1 MHCDLLFDLDQTLLD
16 FHASERLALKA
27 VTEAAGLTFTE
38 ERYAFFKK
46 TNKAL
51 WLEFEK
57 GLITKSGLFEERF
70 RRLFEECGCSTDG
83 MDLLGINSDFI
94 DCMSRNGVLMEGVPE
109 FLDRLG
115 AGLPE
120 ARIYIVTNG
129 VERNAMGRINST
141 GLSEHLA
148 GVFVSETMG
157 TAKPA
162 REYFEQVIQ
171 AIGDPGE
178 CCIVIGDS
186 LTSDMLGAQNAGL
199 TSCWFMPQ
207 GNISEEV
214 TKYGIDYTA
223 SSFDELY
230 GVLKEFYENT
240 GRALLQKTNGSDT
253 CS

>member
-27 VTEAAGLTFTE
+27 VTEAAHLTFTE

-51 WLEFEK
+51 WLKFEK
-57 GLITKSGLFEERF
+57 GLISKSGLFEERF
-70 RRLFEECGCSTDG
+70 RRLFEECGCGTDG
-83 MDLLGINSDFI
+83 IDLLRINSEFI
-94 DCMSRNGVLMEGVPE
+94 DFMSRNGVLMEGVPE
-109 FLDRLG
+109 FLDKLE
-115 AGLPE
+115 AGLPD

-157 TAKPA
+157 IAKPA
-162 REYFEQVIQ
+162 REFFEQVIR
-171 AIGDPGE
+171 ALGDPAE

-186 LTSDMLGAQNAGL
+186 LTSDMLGAKNAGL

-207 GNISEEV
+207 GSIPEEV
-214 TKYGIDYTA
+214 IKYDIDFTA
-223 SSFDELY
+223 ASFDELY
-230 GVLKEFYENT
+230 DVLKEFYESIKRVMLNDPADSGT
-240 GRALLQKTNGSDT
+240 GN
-253 CS
+253 

>member
-27 VTEAAGLTFTE
+27 VTEAASLMYTDKL
-38 ERYAFFKK
+38 YAFFKE

-51 WLEFEK
+51 WLDFEK

-70 RRLFEECGCSTDG
+70 RRLFEEYGCSTDG
-83 MDLLGINSDFI
+83 IDLMRINSDFI
-94 DCMSRNGVLMEGVPE
+94 DCMSQNGVLMEGVPE
-109 FLDRLG
+109 FLEKLE

-120 ARIYIVTNG
+120 ARKYIITNG
-129 VERNAMGRINST
+129 VERNALGRIRST
-141 GLSEHLA
+141 GLSEHLD

-162 REYFEQVIQ
+162 REFFDLVKK
-171 AIGDPGE
+171 AVGDPDE
-178 CCIVIGDS
+178 SYIVIGDS

-199 TSCWFMPQ
+199 VSCWFMPR
-207 GNISEEV
+207 GNIPEEMK
-214 TKYGIDYTA
+214 KYDIDFTA

-230 GVLKEFYENT
+230 DVLKEFYERWAA
-240 GRALLQKTNGSDT
+240 GEKIS
-253 CS
+253 

>member
-27 VTEAAGLTFTE
+27 VMEAEHLTFTE
-38 ERYAFFKK
+38 ERYAFFKQ

-51 WLEFEK
+51 WLDFEK
-57 GLITKSGLFEERF
+57 ELISKPELFEERF

-83 MDLLGINSDFI
+83 LDLMGINSDFI
-94 DCMSRNGVLMEGVPE
+94 DCMSRNGVLMEGASE
-109 FLDRLG
+109 FLNRLG
-115 AGLPE
+115 AGLPK

-141 GLSEHLA
+141 GLSEHLD

-162 REYFEQVIQ
+162 REYFEQVIK
-171 AIGDPGE
+171 AIGGAKE

-199 TSCWFMPQ
+199 TSCWFMPR
-207 GNISEEV
+207 GDIPEEV
-214 TKYGIDYTA
+214 TKYDIDYTA

-230 GVLKEFYENT
+230 EVLKEFYGNIE
-240 GRALLQKTNGSDT
+240 
-253 CS
+253 